1 MVEPNPDFLNEL
13 KTKGRNAWIL
23 PHCLSVIK
31 NILMFILINL
41 IHIYIHNLH
50 ILYVVSYYQVT
61 QRSEVVEFDA
71 HMFNGGIINSGKI
84 EKHIYELRPLRKILL
99 LISVFYEYLF
109 SSTLRRQ
116 KS

>member
-1 MVEPNPDFLNEL
+1 MD
-13 KTKGRNAWIL
+13 TSTL
-23 PHCLSVIK
+23 PIGNKEYFDVHFDKFSNYIY
-31 NILMFILINL
+31 IY
-41 IHIYIHNLH
+41 IYIHNLH

-84 EKHIYELRPLRKILL
+84 EKHIYELRPLRKNIILL

>member
-1 MVEPNPDFLNEL
+1 MD
-13 KTKGRNAWIL
+13 TSTL
-23 PHCLSVIK
+23 PIGNKEYFDVHFDKFS
-31 NILMFILINL
+31 NDTYT
-41 IHIYIHNLH
+41 YIHNLH

-84 EKHIYELRPLRKILL
+84 EKHIYELRPLRKNIILH
-99 LISVFYEYLF
+99 LISVFYKYLF
-109 SSTLRRQ
+109 SSTHRRQ

>member
-31 NILMFILINL
+31 NILMFILINY
-41 IHIYIHNLH
+41 IYIHNLH

-71 HMFNGGIINSGKI
+71 HMFNGGIINSGNIQKYI
-84 EKHIYELRPLRKILL
+84 CKQVALRNNFTFDIDALRLSIFFD
-99 LISVFYEYLF
+99 I
-109 SSTLRRQ
+109 
-116 KS
+116 